1 MEIVSKSKCSGCH
14 ACFNI
19 CPKDAITM
27 VSDENGFKYPQ
38 IDENLCVHCNLC
50 KKVCPVLKDI
60 KKENDIHAY
69 ACINKND
76 EVRKNSSSG
85 GVFYLLAENILS
97 KNGVVFGARFNDD
110 FDVVHDYIEKIE
122 DISLFQGSKYVQST
136 IHDSF
141 KKAKKFLDSNRLV
154 LFTGTP
160 CQIEGLLS
168 YLQKDYPNLI
178 TQDFIC
184 HGVPSPKVFTFYKEN
199 IECKYNDKIKNIYFR
214 SKPHGWK
221 DFYMSIDFENNHYE
235 SSHDD
240 DVYMKAFLNDISL
253 RESCY
258 QCNAKKKHRLSD
270 ITLADF
276 WGIENVLPELD
287 DDKGTSL
294 VIINSISGKQLFE
307 EIKNQIIYRE
317 VEYEKAIAHNP
328 SLYQSVNRPK
338 NRDTYLN
345 SVTANNLNNVTKK
358 YTKVSIFKKVIH
370 KINRIIGD

>member
-27 VSDENGFKYPQ
+27 APDENGFKYPQ
-38 IDENLCVHCNLC
+38 IDEDLCVHCNLC
-50 KKVCPVLKDI
+50 KKVCPILRDV
-60 KKENDIHAY
+60 KKENDLHAY
-69 ACINKND
+69 ACINKDD
-76 EVRKNSSSG
+76 EIRMNSSSG
-85 GVFYLLAENILS
+85 GMFYLLAKNVLS
-97 KNGVVFGARFNDD
+97 KNGVVFGARYNDD
-110 FDVVHDYIEKIE
+110 FDVVHDYIEKVK
-122 DISLFQGSKYVQST
+122 DIQLFQGSKYVQSS
-136 IHDSF
+136 INGSY
-141 KKAKKFLDSNRLV
+141 KKAKKFLDDNRLV

-178 TQDFIC
+178 TQDIIC
-184 HGVPSPKVFTFYKEN
+184 HGVPSPKLFKLYKEN
-199 IECKYNDKIKNIYFR
+199 IQNKYGDDITKINFRKKINSWKNYEI
-214 SKPHGWK
+214 
-221 DFYMSIDFENNHYE
+221 SIDLKNHHYE
-235 SSHDD
+235 ISYND
-240 DVYMKAFLNDISL
+240 DVYMKAFLNDIAL
-253 RESCY
+253 RDSCY

-276 WGIENVLPELD
+276 WGIESVLPEMD

-345 SVTANNLNNVTKK
+345 NVTADNLNAITKK
-358 YTKVSIFKKVIH
+358 YTKVSIFKKVIR
-370 KINRIIGD
+370 KIKKYI

>member
-27 VSDENGFKYPQ
+27 VGDENGFKYPQ

-60 KKENDIHAY
+60 KKENDIHTY
-69 ACINKND
+69 ACINKDDN
-76 EVRKNSSSG
+76 VRKNSSSG

-97 KNGVVFGARFNDD
+97 KNGVVFGARYNDE
-110 FDVVHDYIEKIE
+110 FDVVHDYIENVN
-122 DISLFQGSKYVQST
+122 DIHLFQGSKYVQST

-168 YLQKDYPNLI
+168 YLQKDYSNLI
-178 TQDFIC
+178 TQDIVC
-184 HGVPSPKVFTFYKEN
+184 HGVPSPKLFKLYKEN
-199 IECKYNDKIKNIYFR
+199 IKQIYKDDITKINFR
-214 SKPHGWK
+214 KKTNGWK
-221 DFYMSIDFENNHYE
+221 HYHVKIDLNNQNYE
-235 SSHDD
+235 IDHDD
-240 DVYMKAFLNDISL
+240 DVYMKAFLNDIAL

-276 WGIENVLPELD
+276 WGIENVLPEMD
-287 DDKGTSL
+287 DDKGISL
-294 VIINSISGKQLFE
+294 VIVNSVLGNQLFE
-307 EIKNQIIYRE
+307 EIKDQIIYKE
-317 VEYEKAIAHNP
+317 VDYKKAIASNP
-328 SLYQSVNRPK
+328 SLYKSVNRPK
-338 NRDTYLN
+338 NREAY
-345 SVTANNLNNVTKK
+345 LNNVTVDNLTNITKK
-358 YTKVSIFKKVIH
+358 YTTVSIFKKVVR
-370 KINRIIGD
+370 KIKNHL

>member
-85 GVFYLLAENILS
+85 GIFYLLAENILS

-168 YLQKDYPNLI
+168 YLRKDYSNLI
-178 TQDFIC
+178 TQDIVC
-184 HGVPSPKVFTFYKEN
+184 HGVPSPKLFKLYKEN
-199 IECKYNDKIKNIYFR
+199 IKQIYKDDITKINFR
-214 SKPHGWK
+214 KKTNGWK
-221 DFYMSIDFENNHYE
+221 HYHVKIDFNNQNYE
-235 SSHDD
+235 IDHDD
-240 DVYMKAFLNDISL
+240 DVYMKAFLNDIAL
-253 RESCY
+253 RDSCY

-276 WGIENVLPELD
+276 WGIENILPELD

-294 VIINSISGKQLFE
+294 VIINSILGKQIFN
-307 EIKNQIIYRE
+307 EIKNQIIYKE
-317 VEYEKAIAHNP
+317 VDYEKAIVNNP

-338 NRDTYLN
+338 NRDAY
-345 SVTANNLNNVTKK
+345 LNNVTVDNLTNITKK
-358 YTKVSIFKKVIH
+358 YTTESIFKKVVR
-370 KINRIIGD
+370 KIKNHL

>member
-1 MEIVSKSKCSGCH
+1 
-14 ACFNI
+14 
-19 CPKDAITM
+19 
-27 VSDENGFKYPQ
+27 
-38 IDENLCVHCNLC
+38 
-50 KKVCPVLKDI
+50 
-60 KKENDIHAY
+60 
-69 ACINKND
+69 
-76 EVRKNSSSG
+76 
-85 GVFYLLAENILS
+85 
-97 KNGVVFGARFNDD
+97 
-110 FDVVHDYIEKIE
+110 
-122 DISLFQGSKYVQST
+122 
-136 IHDSF
+136 
-141 KKAKKFLDSNRLV
+141 
-154 LFTGTP
+154 
-160 CQIEGLLS
+160 
-168 YLQKDYPNLI
+168 
-178 TQDFIC
+178 
-184 HGVPSPKVFTFYKEN
+184 
-199 IECKYNDKIKNIYFR
+199 
-214 SKPHGWK
+214 
-221 DFYMSIDFENNHYE
+221 MSIDFENNHYE

-370 KINRIIGD
+370 KINRIIGG

>member
-38 IDENLCVHCNLC
+38 IHENLCVHCNLC

-85 GVFYLLAENILS
+85 GIFYLLAENILS

-168 YLQKDYPNLI
+168 YLRKDYSNLI
-178 TQDFIC
+178 TQDIVC
-184 HGVPSPKVFTFYKEN
+184 HGVPSPKLFKLYKEN
-199 IECKYNDKIKNIYFR
+199 IKQIYKDDITKINFR
-214 SKPHGWK
+214 KKTNGWK
-221 DFYMSIDFENNHYE
+221 HYHVKINLNNQNYEID
-235 SSHDD
+235 HDD
-240 DVYMKAFLNDISL
+240 DVYMKAFLNDIAL

-276 WGIENVLPELD
+276 WGIENILPELD

-294 VIINSISGKQLFE
+294 VIINSILGKQIFN
-307 EIKNQIIYRE
+307 EIKNQIIYKE
-317 VEYEKAIAHNP
+317 VDYEKAIVNNP

-338 NRDTYLN
+338 NRDAY
-345 SVTANNLNNVTKK
+345 LNNVTVDNLTSITKK
-358 YTKVSIFKKVIH
+358 YTTESIFKKVVR
-370 KINRIIGD
+370 KIKNHL

>member
-85 GVFYLLAENILS
+85 GIFYLLAENILS

-168 YLQKDYPNLI
+168 YLRKDYSNLI
-178 TQDFIC
+178 TQDIVC
-184 HGVPSPKVFTFYKEN
+184 HGVPSPKLFKLYKEN
-199 IECKYNDKIKNIYFR
+199 IKQIYKDDITKINFR
-214 SKPHGWK
+214 KKTNGWK
-221 DFYMSIDFENNHYE
+221 HYHVKIDFNNQNYE
-235 SSHDD
+235 IDHDD
-240 DVYMKAFLNDISL
+240 DVYMKAFLNDIAL
-253 RESCY
+253 RDSCY

-276 WGIENVLPELD
+276 WGIENILPELD

-294 VIINSISGKQLFE
+294 VIINSILGKQIFN
-307 EIKNQIIYRE
+307 EIKNQIIYKE
-317 VEYEKAIAHNP
+317 VDYEKAIVNNP

-338 NRDTYLN
+338 NRDAY
-345 SVTANNLNNVTKK
+345 LNNVTVDNLTNITKK
-358 YTKVSIFKKVIH
+358 YTTESIFKKVVR
-370 KINRIIGD
+370 KIKNYL